1 MYMKSQAQLS
11 ALLFELDSRG
21 YKAYKQIKGEYDFG
35 DFTFIIDYVQG
46 DPFAAPTQCSVLIP
60 QAIAQFPEELYST
73 LSREIALRDYL
84 SRAFAKV
91 AKEYSGFRGTGK
103 SGLIQGIEPAQ
114 EVLERTS
121 VFIDDQDIEV
131 RFWVGLPAKGRS
143 ILGRQAEE
151 MLCYD
156 LPQIVKKA
164 MLYSSH
170 EPDVVKKHVE
180 TVEDAEWIRGE
191 LDKRGL
197 VTFIANGSILPRH
210 SGVDPRPLTENVIP
224 FQTPKELEVSFDC
237 PNHGTITGMGI
248 SKGITL
254 IVGGGYH
261 GKSTLLKAIELG
273 VYNHLPGDG
282 REWVITDAN
291 AVKVRSED
299 GRSIASVDISPFINH
314 LPQGQSTQRFSSN
327 NASGST
333 SQATNI
339 IEALEVGATALLL
352 DEDTSAT
359 NFMIRDRRMQQLI
372 HKDKEPIT
380 PFVDKVRQLYKDHG
394 VSSIL
399 VMGGS
404 GDYFDVASTVIAM
417 DNFQPQ
423 DVTAAA
429 KAIAAAHKNERLL
442 EGGDT
447 FGTITPRVPVAES
460 IDASRGKRLVTV
472 KVRDTDSLG
481 FGTEDIDLSAVEQLV
496 ETAQIR
502 AIALGILYGKEKYG
516 EENLSLAAMLTK
528 VMADIEEEGLDI
540 LSEYPQA
547 DLAYFRRFELVAAL
561 NRLRTLQIQPTE
573 S

>member
-1 MYMKSQAQLS
+1 MKSQAQLS

-21 YKAYKQIKGEYDFG
+21 YKAYKQIKGEYSFEE
-35 DFTFIIDYVQG
+35 FTLIIDYVQG
-46 DPFAAPTQCSVLIP
+46 DPFAAPTQCSVIVP
-60 QAIAQFPEELYST
+60 QAIAKFSEELYST

-84 SRAFAKV
+84 SRQFAQV
-91 AKEYSGFRGTGK
+91 AKEFSGFRGTGK

-121 VFIDDQDIEV
+121 VFIDEQDLEV

-156 LPQIVKKA
+156 LPQIVKKSLLFDSLDSDA
-164 MLYSSH
+164 IT
-170 EPDVVKKHVE
+170 KHIE
-180 TVEDAEWIRGE
+180 TVEDAEWIRSE

-197 VTFIANGSILPRH
+197 VSFIANGSILPRR
-210 SGVDPRPLTENVIP
+210 SGIDSRPLTDNVVP
-224 FQTPKELEVSFDC
+224 FEAPADLEVSFDC
-237 PNHGTITGMGI
+237 PNHGVIKGMAI

-273 VYNHLPGDG
+273 VYNHVPGDG

-314 LPQGQSTQRFSSN
+314 LPQGQSTQHFCSN

-372 HKDKEPIT
+372 HKEKEPIT

-394 VSSIL
+394 VSTIL

-417 DNFQPQ
+417 ENFQPH

-429 KAIAAAHKNERLL
+429 QKIAKTHKNERLL

-447 FGTITPRVPVAES
+447 FGEITPRIPVPDS
-460 IDASRGKRLVTV
+460 IDASRGKRSVTI
-472 KVRDTDSLG
+472 KVRDTDALG
-481 FGTEDIDLSAVEQLV
+481 FGTEDIHLDGVEQLV
-496 ETAQIR
+496 ETSQLR
-502 AIALGILYGKEKYG
+502 AIALGIIYGKEKYG
-516 EENLSLAAMLTK
+516 EKNLALRDLLDKIMVDLEA
-528 VMADIEEEGLDI
+528 EGLDI

-561 NRLRTLQIQPTE
+561 NRLRTLQIQ
-573 S
+573 

>member
-1 MYMKSQAQLS
+1 MKNQAQLS
-11 ALLFELDSRG
+11 ALLFDLDSRG
-21 YKAYKQIKGEYDFG
+21 YKAYKQIKGEYEFER
-35 DFTFIIDYVQG
+35 FTLIIDYVQG
-46 DPFAAPTQCSVLIP
+46 DPFAAPTQCSVLVN
-60 QAIAQFPEELYST
+60 QAIAQFPEDLYKT

-84 SRAFAKV
+84 ARQFAEV
-91 AKEYSGFRGTGK
+91 AKEFSGFRGTGK
-103 SGLIQGIEPAQ
+103 SGLIQGVEPSQ
-114 EVLERTS
+114 EVFERTA
-121 VFIDDQDIEV
+121 VFIDDQDLEV

-151 MLCYD
+151 MLCSD
-156 LPQIVKKA
+156 LPEIIEKA
-164 MLYSSH
+164 LLY
-170 EPDVVKKHVE
+170 ERLDGEAITQHVE

-197 VTFIANGSILPRH
+197 VSFIANGSILPRR
-210 SGVDPRPLTENVIP
+210 SGVDARPLEENVVP
-224 FQTPKELEVSFDC
+224 FQAPTELEVSFDC
-237 PNHGTITGMGI
+237 PNRGEIKGMAI

-273 VYNHLPGDG
+273 VYNHIPGDG
-282 REWVITDAN
+282 REWVITNAD

-299 GRSIASVDISPFINH
+299 GRSIASVDISPFINQ
-314 LPQGQSTQRFSSN
+314 LPQGQSTQQFSSN

-372 HKDKEPIT
+372 QKDKEPIT

-394 VSSIL
+394 VSTVL

-417 DNFQPQ
+417 ENFQPQ
-423 DVTAAA
+423 DVTTQA
-429 KAIAAAHKNERLL
+429 KEIATIHKNERLL
-442 EGGDT
+442 EGGEA
-447 FGTITPRVPVAES
+447 FGNITPRIPVAES
-460 IDASRGKRLVTV
+460 IDASRGKRSVTI
-472 KVRDTDSLG
+472 KVRDTDALG
-481 FGTEDIDLSAVEQLV
+481 FGTEDIDLGGVEQLV
-496 ETAQIR
+496 ENSQLR
-502 AIALGILYGKEKYG
+502 AIALGIIYGKEKYG
-516 EENLSLAAMLTK
+516 AENLSLKDMLDK
-528 VMADIEEEGLDI
+528 VIAEIEAEGLDI

-547 DLAYFRRFELVAAL
+547 DLGYFRRYELVAAL
-561 NRLRTLQIQPTE
+561 NRLRTLQIQ
-573 S
+573 

>member
-1 MYMKSQAQLS
+1 MKSQAQLS
-11 ALLFELDSRG
+11 TLLFELDSRG
-21 YKAYKQIKGEYDFG
+21 YKAYKQIKGEYEFED
-35 DFTFIIDYVQG
+35 DFTLIIDYVQG
-46 DPFAAPTQCSVLIP
+46 DPFAAPTQCSVIIP
-60 QAIAQFPEELYST
+60 QAIAKFSEDLYST

-84 SRAFAKV
+84 SRQFAQV
-91 AKEYSGFRGTGK
+91 AKEFSGFRGTGK

-114 EVLERTS
+114 EVFERTS

-156 LPQIVKKA
+156 LPQIVKKSL
-164 MLYSSH
+164 LYENLDGAAIKEH
-170 EPDVVKKHVE
+170 IE
-180 TVEDAEWIRGE
+180 TVEDAEWIRSE

-197 VTFIANGSILPRH
+197 VSFIANGSILPRR
-210 SGVDPRPLTENVIP
+210 SGVDPRPLTDNVVP
-224 FQTPKELEVSFDC
+224 FEAPTDLEVSFDC
-237 PNHGTITGMGI
+237 PNHGLIKGMAI

-261 GKSTLLKAIELG
+261 GKSTLLKAVELG
-273 VYNHLPGDG
+273 VYNHVPGDG
-282 REWVITDAN
+282 REWVITNAS

-314 LPQGQSTQRFSSN
+314 LPQGQSTQRFCSN

-372 HKDKEPIT
+372 QKDKEPIT

-394 VSSIL
+394 VSTVL

-417 DNFQPQ
+417 ENFQPH
-423 DVTAAA
+423 DVTTEAQS
-429 KAIAAAHKNERLL
+429 IAAAHKNERLL

-447 FGTITPRVPVAES
+447 FGEITPRIPVSES
-460 IDASRGKRLVTV
+460 IDASRGKRSVTI
-472 KVRDTDSLG
+472 KVRDTHALG
-481 FGTEDIDLSAVEQLV
+481 FGTEDIGLGGVEQLV
-496 ETAQIR
+496 ETSQLR
-502 AIALGILYGKEKYG
+502 AIALGIIYGKDKYG
-516 EENLSLAAMLTK
+516 EANLALKDLVAK
-528 VMADIEEEGLDI
+528 IMADIEEEGLDI

-547 DLAYFRRFELVAAL
+547 DLAYFRQFELVAAL
-561 NRLRTLQIQPTE
+561 NRLRTLQIQ
-573 S
+573 

>member
-1 MYMKSQAQLS
+1 MKSQAQLS

-21 YKAYKQIKGEYDFG
+21 YKAYKQIKGEYDFSE
-35 DFTFIIDYVQG
+35 FTLIIDYVQG

-60 QAIAQFPEELYST
+60 QAIAKFPPELYSS

-84 SRAFAKV
+84 SREFSRV
-91 AKEYSGFRGTGK
+91 AKEFSGFRGTGK

-114 EVLERTS
+114 EVFERTA
-121 VFIDDQDIEV
+121 VFIDDADLEV

-156 LPQIVKKA
+156 LPQIVKQSL
-164 MLYSSH
+164 LYPSLNGESI
-170 EPDVVKKHVE
+170 KQHVE

-197 VTFIANGSILPRH
+197 VAFVANGSILPRR
-210 SGVDPRPLTENVIP
+210 SGIDPRPLTENVVP
-224 FQTPKELEVSFDC
+224 FVAPPDLEVSFDC
-237 PNHGTITGMGI
+237 PNHGRITGMGI

-291 AVKVRSED
+291 AVKIRAED
-299 GRSIASVDISPFINH
+299 GRSISSVDISPFINH
-314 LPQGQSTQRFSSN
+314 LPQGQSTQQFCSN

-380 PFVDKVRQLYKDHG
+380 PFVDKVRQLYRDHG
-394 VSSIL
+394 VSTVL

-404 GDYFDVASTVIAM
+404 GDYFDVASTVISLE
-417 DNFQPQ
+417 NFQPH
-423 DVTAAA
+423 DVTARA
-429 KAIAAAHKNERLL
+429 KEIAAMHQADRVL
-442 EGGDT
+442 EGGEE
-447 FGTITPRVPVAES
+447 FGKITPRVPVPDS
-460 IDASRGKRLVTV
+460 IDASRGKRSVTI
-472 KVRDTDSLG
+472 KVRDTAVLG
-481 FGTEDIDLSAVEQLV
+481 FGTEDIALTGVEQVV
-496 ETAQIR
+496 EPSQLR

-516 EENLSLAAMLTK
+516 DLNLSLNDLLTR
-528 VMADIEEEGLDI
+528 VMADIEADGLDI

-561 NRLRTLQIQPTE
+561 NRLRTLKIQ
-573 S
+573 

>member
-1 MYMKSQAQLS
+1 MKSQAELS

-21 YKAYKQIKGEYDFG
+21 YKAYKQIKGEYDFEE
-35 DFTFIIDYVQG
+35 FTLIIDYVQG
-46 DPFAAPTQCSVLIP
+46 DPFAAPTQCSVIIS
-60 QAIAQFPEELYST
+60 QAIAKFPEELYST

-84 SRAFAKV
+84 SRQFAQV
-91 AKEYSGFRGTGK
+91 AKEFSGFRGTGK
-103 SGLIQGIEPAQ
+103 SGLIQGIEPVQ

-121 VFIDDQDIEV
+121 IFLDEQDIEV

-156 LPQIVKKA
+156 LPQIIKQSL
-164 MLYSSH
+164 LYPSLNS
-170 EPDVVKKHVE
+170 DVIKQHIE

-197 VTFIANGSILPRH
+197 VAFIANGAILPRR
-210 SGVDPRPLTENVIP
+210 SGVDARPLTDNVVP
-224 FQTPKELEVSFDC
+224 FQAPEGLEVSFDC
-237 PNHGTITGMGI
+237 PNHGKITGMGL

-261 GKSTLLKAIELG
+261 GKSTLLKAVELG
-273 VYNHLPGDG
+273 VYNHVPGDG

-299 GRSIASVDISPFINH
+299 GRSIASVNISPFINH
-314 LPQGQSTQRFSSN
+314 LPQGQSTERFCSN

-372 HKDKEPIT
+372 HKEKEPIT

-394 VSSIL
+394 VSTIL

-417 DNFQPQ
+417 ENFQPH
-423 DVTAAA
+423 DVTEAAQKIA
-429 KAIAAAHKNERLL
+429 KKHKNERLL
-442 EGGDT
+442 EGGEL
-447 FGTITPRVPVAES
+447 FGSITPRVPDHDS
-460 IDASRGKRLVTV
+460 IDASRGKRAVTI
-472 KVRDTDSLG
+472 KVRDTDALG
-481 FGTEDIDLSAVEQLV
+481 FGTEDIDLGGVEQLV

-502 AIALGILYGKEKYG
+502 AIALGILYGKEKYSDQ
-516 EENLSLAAMLTK
+516 NLSIQDLLNLI
-528 VMADIEEEGLDI
+528 MADIEADGLDI

-561 NRLRTLQIQPTE
+561 NRLRTLKIH
-573 S
+573 

>member
-1 MYMKSQAQLS
+1 MKSQAQLS

-21 YKAYKQIKGEYDFG
+21 YKAYKQIKGEYSFE
-35 DFTFIIDYVQG
+35 DFTLIIDYVQG
-46 DPFAAPTQCSVLIP
+46 DPFAAPTQCSVIIP
-60 QAIAQFPEELYST
+60 QAIAKFSEDLYST

-84 SRAFAKV
+84 SRQFAQV

-114 EVLERTS
+114 EVFERTA
-121 VFIDDQDIEV
+121 VFIDDQDVEV

-156 LPQIVKKA
+156 LPQIIKKSL
-164 MLYSSH
+164 LYSSLDG
-170 EPDVVKKHVE
+170 EAIQKHVE
-180 TVEDAEWIRGE
+180 TIEDADWIRSE

-197 VTFIANGSILPRH
+197 VSFIANGSILPRR
-210 SGVDPRPLTENVIP
+210 SGVDARPLTDNVVP
-224 FQTPKELEVSFDC
+224 FEAPPDLEVSFDC
-237 PNHGTITGMGI
+237 PNHGTIKGMAI

-261 GKSTLLKAIELG
+261 GKSTLLKAVELG
-273 VYNHLPGDG
+273 VYNHVPGDG

-314 LPQGQSTQRFSSN
+314 LPQGQSTQQFCSN

-339 IEALEVGATALLL
+339 IEALEVGATTLLL

-372 HKDKEPIT
+372 QKDKEPIT

-394 VSSIL
+394 VSTVL

-417 DNFQPQ
+417 ENFQPH
-423 DVTAAA
+423 DVTAEA
-429 KAIAAAHKNERLL
+429 KKIAAIHKNERLL
-442 EGGDT
+442 EGGEA
-447 FGTITPRVPVAES
+447 FGDITPRIPVTAS
-460 IDASRGKRLVTV
+460 IDASRGKRSVTI
-472 KVRDTDSLG
+472 KVRDTDALG
-481 FGTEDIDLSAVEQLV
+481 FGTEDIQLGGVEQLV
-496 ETAQIR
+496 ETSQLR
-502 AIALGILYGKEKYG
+502 AIALGIIYGKEKYG
-516 EENLSLAAMLTK
+516 EKNLALHELLEKIM
-528 VMADIEEEGLDI
+528 VDIEAEGLDI

-561 NRLRTLQIQPTE
+561 NRLRTLQIQ
-573 S
+573 

>member
-1 MYMKSQAQLS
+1 MKTQAELS

-21 YKAYKQIKGEYDFG
+21 YKAYKQIKGEYDFEE
-35 DFTFIIDYVQG
+35 FTLIIDYVQG
-46 DPFAAPTQCSVLIP
+46 DPFAAPTQCSAIIT
-60 QAIAQFPEELYST
+60 QAIAKFPEELYST

-84 SRAFAKV
+84 SRQFAQV
-91 AKEYSGFRGTGK
+91 AREFSGFRGTGK
-103 SGLIQGIEPAQ
+103 SGLIQGIEPVQ

-151 MLCYD
+151 MICYD
-156 LPQIVKKA
+156 LPQIIKKA
-164 MLYSSH
+164 LFYASLDP
-170 EPDVVKKHVE
+170 ELIKKHVE
-180 TVEDAEWIRGE
+180 TVEDAEWLRSE
-191 LDKRGL
+191 LEKRGL
-197 VTFIANGSILPRH
+197 VSFIANGSILPRC
-210 SGVDPRPLTENVIP
+210 SGIDPRPLTENVVP
-224 FQTPKELEVSFDC
+224 FQAPAGLEVSFDC
-237 PNHGTITGMGI
+237 PNHGKITGMGF

-261 GKSTLLKAIELG
+261 GKSTLLKAVELG
-273 VYNHLPGDG
+273 VYNHVPGDG

-314 LPQGQSTQRFSSN
+314 LPQGQSTQRFCSN

-339 IEALEVGATALLL
+339 IEALEVGATALLM

-380 PFVDKVRQLYKDHG
+380 PFVDKVQQLYKDHG
-394 VSSIL
+394 VSTIL

-404 GDYFDVASTVIAM
+404 GDYFDVAGTVIAM
-417 DNFQPQ
+417 ENFQPH
-423 DVTAAA
+423 DVTAEAQKIA
-429 KAIAAAHKNERLL
+429 KKHKNQRLL
-442 EGGDT
+442 EGGEL
-447 FGTITPRVPVAES
+447 FGDVTPRVPDAES
-460 IDASRGKRLVTV
+460 IDASRGKRSVTI
-472 KVRDTDSLG
+472 KVRDTDALG
-481 FGTEDIDLSAVEQLV
+481 FGTEDIDLGGVEQLV

-502 AIALGILYGKEKYG
+502 AIALGMLYGKEKYG
-516 EENLSLAAMLTK
+516 DQNLSLGEMLTK
-528 VMADIEEEGLDI
+528 IMDEIEAEGLDI

-547 DLAYFRRFELVAAL
+547 DLAYFRRFELVAAI
-561 NRLRTLQIQPTE
+561 NRLRTLKIKE
-573 S
+573 A